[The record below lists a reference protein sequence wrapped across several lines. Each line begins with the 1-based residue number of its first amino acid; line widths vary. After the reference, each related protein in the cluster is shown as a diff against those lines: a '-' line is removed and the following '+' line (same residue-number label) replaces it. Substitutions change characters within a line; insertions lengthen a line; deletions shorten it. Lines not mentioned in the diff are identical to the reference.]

1 MNIGEKIKTI
11 RKSKGI
17 TQKKLS
23 EETGIAE
30 ITIRQYEAGKYIPK
44 IDKIEL
50 ISKALEVDI
59 SEFDTR
65 LQTLENSMLNL
76 TNLREKEKVLTKII
90 SENTDAQSYTQL
102 LFELSSIK
110 EEIRKTEKN
119 INLIQSS
126 FQGEEME
133 KIKPFWSKR
142 SR

>member
-1 MNIGEKIKTI
+1 
-11 RKSKGI
+11 
-17 TQKKLS
+17 
-23 EETGIAE
+23 
-30 ITIRQYEAGKYIPK
+30 
-44 IDKIEL
+44 
-50 ISKALEVDI
+50 
-59 SEFDTR
+59 
-65 LQTLENSMLNL
+65 MLNL

-133 KIKPFWSKR
+133 KIEKILNAFKKLNPFGQKEAVNR
-142 SR
+142 VLELTEIPKYQKKDEQ